1 MIELTI
7 HYLQVRQKESRAVNQ
22 NSENGDVSIELL
34 NTIVVPNLWMSLLSI
49 PSLVNKNISVLFMP
63 GKSVLIDHE
72 DDFAFFRYETQE
84 EDG

>member
-1 MIELTI
+1 
-7 HYLQVRQKESRAVNQ
+7 
-22 NSENGDVSIELL
+22 
-34 NTIVVPNLWMSLLSI
+34 MSLLSI